1 MGRNPVLAITW
12 HQDRRAP
19 HRIEEQSG
27 QMADYGSWFVDFVL
41 SSGAYLVFRWL
52 RSLRNSM

>member
-1 MGRNPVLAITW
+1 
-12 HQDRRAP
+12 
-19 HRIEEQSG
+19 
-27 QMADYGSWFVDFVL
+27 MADYGSWFVDFVL